1 MQNKIALFCNVRQ
14 MLDRNAEIQG
24 LSTESQHVMEKILA
38 ILVKFLLVWRATIL
52 KHDLEKTISE
62 QHNFFKSKG

>member
-38 ILVKFLLVWRATIL
+38 ILVKFLLV
-52 KHDLEKTISE
+52 
-62 QHNFFKSKG
+62 

>member
-1 MQNKIALFCNVRQ
+1 